1 MRQTD
6 SGFSIVDFL
15 IIVALLLIV
24 LGMFGPRLAQ
34 SRNKTRTAS
43 TSTTCATAPVRPAH

>member
-1 MRQTD
+1 MRRTD

-24 LGMFGPRLAQ
+24 IGMFGPRLAQ
-34 SRNKTRTAS
+34 SRKAKNAS
-43 TSTTCATAPVRPAH
+43 ASATCATAPVRPAR

>member
-1 MRQTD
+1 MRNTN

-24 LGMFGPRLAQ
+24 LGMFGPRVSKYMNKSKPDS
-34 SRNKTRTAS
+34 SRA
-43 TSTTCATAPVRPAH
+43 AVVHPVR